1 MILFSFD
8 NNNQDISLSQ
18 VEKFD
23 VIEYRNEN
31 IQNSIFVVFD
41 TSIDE
46 KIPAL
51 LLQLWNFD
59 GGYDHAFANV
69 IEVDFSLNKRVKHFI
84 PKKQTVKIE
93 GILSYR
99 PIQTELSE
107 KEQFFF
113 DLWPKSTSSIKN
125 DENPIPFEIKLVGME
140 KEKLILPN
148 WTPLQQIP
156 VDKIQI
162 GSIVETWT
170 VGSITTIMKVN
181 KL

>member
-1 MILFSFD
+1 MFNFD

-23 VIEYRNEN
+23 VIEYQNES

-51 LLQLWNFD
+51 LLQLWNFE

-69 IEVDFSLNKRVKHFI
+69 VEVDFSLNKRVKHFI
-84 PKKQTVKIE
+84 PKKQSMKIE
-93 GILSYR
+93 NILSYR
-99 PIQTELSE
+99 PIETELSD

-113 DLWPKSTSSIKN
+113 NLWPKTTSPVKN
-125 DENPIPFEIKLVGME
+125 DENPIPFEITVVGIE
-140 KEKLILPN
+140 KEKLILPT

-156 VDKIQI
+156 IDKIKI
-162 GSIVETWT
+162 GSRVEIWT
-170 VGSITTIMKVN
+170 AAGISTIMKVV

>member
-1 MILFSFD
+1 MILFSID
-8 NNNQDISLSQ
+8 NNHQDISLSQ

-23 VIEYRNEN
+23 VIEYQNDNVE
-31 IQNSIFVVFD
+31 NSIFVVFD

-84 PKKQTVKIE
+84 PKKQTVKVE
-93 GILSYR
+93 RILSYR
-99 PIQTELSE
+99 PVEAELSE

-113 DLWPKSTSSIKN
+113 NLWPKSTSRFRS
-125 DENPIPFEIKLVGME
+125 DDNPIPFEIKVAGME
-140 KEKLILPN
+140 NQNLILPT

-156 VDKIQI
+156 VDKIKI
-162 GSIVETWT
+162 GSTIEIWT
-170 VGSITTIMKVN
+170 AGSITTIMKVN